1 MEERKRIKTRM
12 GSVCYSILALRHET
26 LKRFFKDFNIDY
38 LKYGK
43 TTTLNDE
50 YQFKDLHLESNFV
63 FFLIENRVFLRFYE
77 DDYYSDKTINE
88 IANRI
93 KKNVDDVKKAINEYF
108 PNKENNTSF
117 KYFSSYALDYKLN
130 SEYYLYKMLR
140 YNSNHDYQ
148 GDYEYRRQNYNN

>member
-1 MEERKRIKTRM
+1 MKERNRINTRM
-12 GSVCYSILALRHET
+12 GSVCYSILALRHAT

-38 LKYGK
+38 LKYSK
-43 TTTLNDE
+43 TNTLNNE
-50 YQFKDLHLESNFV
+50 CQFKDLHLESNFV

-88 IANRI
+88 IANKI
-93 KKNVDDVKKAINEYF
+93 GKKADVVKRAIKEYF
-108 PNKENNTSF
+108 PNKEKNTSF

-140 YNSNHDYQ
+140 YDSNHDYQ